1 MEDSKEIKV
10 LLIGEKGVGK
20 TELFRVSQ
28 GYRFDDYISPNM
40 PPPQYRNKIRANNK
54 DYLYIVWDTVGNVL
68 YHSSNKIFI
77 KDSKIVLIIFSIND
91 KNSFDKVNYW
101 YNYVK
106 EILGTNKYIFAL
118 IANKSDLYE
127 ESEVMEEEIIKK
139 SEELKIKYKYTS
151 AKKDIEGFENFLK
164 ELLEEYINKYHP
176 DDIETTEA
184 IKIGEKDKN
193 QKSKNKC
200 NN

>member
-1 MEDSKEIKV
+1 MVNSKGIKV

-28 GYRFDDYISPNM
+28 GYRFGDYISPNM
-40 PPPQYRNKIRANNK
+40 PPPLYRNKIRVNNK
-54 DYLYIVWDTVGNVL
+54 DYLYIVWDKVGNIFN
-68 YHSSNKIFI
+68 HSSNKILI